1 MKRSLFASSAFALA
15 FGTCFFSAPT
25 VTAAEQCVRV
35 LGYES
40 DGEKQTMDPAALIGT
55 DSVYH
60 IRAVY
65 EPLVDRSNTMMPIPV
80 LAQSWESNAD
90 ATEWTFHLR
99 EGVKFHDGSDFDAAD
114 VVYSYRRLLD
124 PAVSP
129 GGFST
134 LSFLDPAGITAVD
147 KNTVRFKVKSP
158 VVELPMLIAT
168 KYALMV
174 PEGAKGADLRT
185 QGNGTGPFVQKTF
198 TTNGPVRVMQ
208 RNPHY
213 WRAGLPKADCLE
225 ITTSLEATSRLSALL
240 SGSIDLSL
248 VVDPASLITL
258 KGNPA
263 VDLVSTP
270 GATSLY
276 IAVWTDTAP
285 FDDVRVREAMK
296 LVMDRPTILNTVLLS
311 YGEVGGDTP
320 IPPSS
325 PLSLNTPPP
334 EADIKRAKAL
344 LSEAGHPDGIAF
356 DLYTSDSYPG
366 MLLLAQV
373 YAQMAASAGIKVNV
387 ITSPAEGYWDTIW
400 LKKPAVISYTSA
412 RPPAEALTLSLNSA
426 SEWNETHWKRADF
439 DALVARAGQT
449 ADEQE
454 RNKLYR
460 DAQRMVAQEGG
471 MILPVFSSVVAGL
484 RKGCSGYSPNV
495 DVNRINYAEL
505 GCAK

>member
-1 MKRSLFASSAFALA
+1 
-15 FGTCFFSAPT
+15 
-25 VTAAEQCVRV
+25 VRV

-65 EPLVDRSNTMMPIPV
+65 EPLVDRNNTMMPIPV
-80 LAQSWESNAD
+80 LAESWESNAD

-99 EGVKFHDGSDFDAAD
+99 KGVKFHDGSDFDASD

-124 PAVSP
+124 PAISP

-134 LSFLDPAGITAVD
+134 LAFLNAEGITAVD
-147 KNTVRFKVKSP
+147 DHTVRFKVKEP
-158 VVELPMLIAT
+158 VAELPMLIAT

-174 PEGAKGADLRT
+174 SDGAKSEDLRT
-185 QGNGTGPFVQKTF
+185 KGNGTGAFMQETF
-198 TTNGPVRVMQ
+198 TINGPVRVMR
-208 RNPHY
+208 RNPNY
-213 WRAGLPKADCLE
+213 WRAGLPKVDCLE

-248 VVDPASLITL
+248 VVDPASLMTL
-258 KGNPA
+258 KENPA

-276 IAVWTDTAP
+276 VAVWTDTPP
-285 FDDVRVREAMK
+285 FDDVKVREALK
-296 LVMDRPTILNTVLLS
+296 LVMDRKTILDTVLLG

-325 PLSLNTPPP
+325 PLGLGTPPKT
-334 EADIKRAKAL
+334 ADIERAKAL
-344 LSEAGHPDGIAF
+344 LAEAGHPDGVSF

-366 MLLLAQV
+366 MMLLAQV

-400 LKKPAVISYTSA
+400 LKKPAVISYTAA
-412 RPPAEALTLSLNSA
+412 RPPAEALTLSLNSK
-426 SEWNETHWKRADF
+426 SEWNETHWKRPDF
-439 DALVARAGQT
+439 DALVVKAGQT
-449 ADEQE
+449 LDEQE

-460 DAQRMVAQEGG
+460 DAQRIVAEEGG
-471 MILPVFSSVVAGL
+471 MILPVFTSVVAGL
-484 RKGCSGYSPNV
+484 RKGCKGYVPNV

-505 GCAK
+505 SCGQ

>member
-1 MKRSLFASSAFALA
+1 MKRSLLASSAFALA
-15 FGTCFFSAPT
+15 FGTCFLSSPT
-25 VTAAEQCVRV
+25 VLATEQCVRV

-114 VVYSYRRLLD
+114 VAYSYRRLLD
-124 PAVSP
+124 PAISP

-174 PEGAKGADLRT
+174 PEGAKGTDLRT
-185 QGNGTGPFVQKTF
+185 QGNGTGPFVQQTF

-285 FDDVRVREAMK
+285 FDNVKVREAMK
-296 LVMDRPTILNTVLLS
+296 LVMDRQTILNTVLLS
-311 YGEVGGDTP
+311 YGEVGVDTP

-325 PLSLNTPPP
+325 PLGLNTPAPA
-334 EADIKRAKAL
+334 EDIKRAKAL
-344 LSEAGHPDGIAF
+344 LAEAGHPDGIAF

-439 DALVARAGQT
+439 DALVAKAGQT
-449 ADEQE
+449 PDEQA
-454 RNKLYR
+454 RNQLYR

-495 DVNRINYAEL
+495 DVNRIDYAQL
-505 GCAK
+505 DCAK

>member
-1 MKRSLFASSAFALA
+1 MKPRILATSALVLA
-15 FGTCFFSAPT
+15 FGTSFLSAPSLS
-25 VTAAEQCVRV
+25 AAERCVRV

-65 EPLVDRSNTMMPIPV
+65 EPLVDRSNTMMPLPA
-80 LAQSWESNAD
+80 LAESWESNAD

-99 EGVKFHDGSDFDAAD
+99 QGVKFHDGSAFDAAD

-124 PAVSP
+124 PSVSP

-134 LSFLDPAGITAVD
+134 LSFLDSAGITAVD
-147 KNTVRFKVKSP
+147 DHTVRFKVKSP

-185 QGNGTGPFVQKTF
+185 KGVGTGPFMQETF
-198 TTNGPVRVMQ
+198 AINGPKRVLR
-208 RNPHY
+208 RNPYY
-213 WRAGLPKADCLE
+213 WRSGLPKADCIE

-276 IAVWTDTAP
+276 VAVWTDTPP

-296 LVMDRPTILNTVLLS
+296 LVMDRQAILDTVLLG
-311 YGEVGGDTP
+311 YGEVGRDTP

-325 PLSLNTPPP
+325 PLSVPTPPK
-334 EADIKRAKAL
+334 AVDIERAKAL
-344 LSEAGHPDGIAF
+344 LAEAGHPDGIAF

-373 YAQMAASAGIKVNV
+373 YAQMAEPAGIKVNV

-400 LKKPAVISYTSA
+400 LKKSAVISYTSA
-412 RPPAEALTLSLNSA
+412 RPAAEALTLSLNSA
-426 SEWNETHWKRADF
+426 SEWNETHWKRPDF
-439 DALVARAGQT
+439 DALVVKAGQT

-454 RNKLYR
+454 RNALYR
-460 DAQRMVAQEGG
+460 DAQSIVAQEGG
-471 MILPVFSSVVAGL
+471 MILPVFTSVVAGL
-484 RKGCSGYSPNV
+484 RKGCTGYQPNV
-495 DVNRINYAEL
+495 DVNRIDYAQVD
-505 GCAK
+505 CAQ

>member
-1 MKRSLFASSAFALA
+1 MKHNLLRSTALA
-15 FGTCFFSAPT
+15 VVVGACSLHASA
-25 VTAAEQCVRV
+25 VFAQQSCVRV

-65 EPLVDRSNTMMPIPV
+65 EPLVDRNNTMMPIPV
-80 LAQSWESNAD
+80 LAESWESNAD

-99 EGVKFHDGSDFDAAD
+99 KGVKFHDGSDFDASD

-124 PAVSP
+124 PAISP

-134 LSFLDPAGITAVD
+134 LAFLNAEGITAVD
-147 KNTVRFKVKSP
+147 DHTVRFKVKEP
-158 VVELPMLIAT
+158 VAELPMLIAT

-174 PEGAKGADLRT
+174 SDGAKSEDLRT
-185 QGNGTGPFVQKTF
+185 KGNGTGAFMQETF
-198 TTNGPVRVMQ
+198 TINGPVRVMR
-208 RNPHY
+208 RNPNY
-213 WRAGLPKADCLE
+213 WRAGLPKVDCLE

-248 VVDPASLITL
+248 VVDPASLMTL
-258 KGNPA
+258 KENPA

-276 IAVWTDTAP
+276 VAVWTDTPP
-285 FDDVRVREAMK
+285 FDDVKVREALK
-296 LVMDRPTILNTVLLS
+296 LVMDRKTILDTVLLG

-325 PLSLNTPPP
+325 PLGLGTPPKT
-334 EADIKRAKAL
+334 ADIERAKAL
-344 LSEAGHPDGIAF
+344 LAEAGHPDGVSF

-366 MLLLAQV
+366 MMLLAQV

-400 LKKPAVISYTSA
+400 LKKPAVISYTAA
-412 RPPAEALTLSLNSA
+412 RPPAEALTLSLNSK
-426 SEWNETHWKRADF
+426 SEWNETHWKRPDF
-439 DALVARAGQT
+439 DALVVKAGQT
-449 ADEQE
+449 LDEQE

-460 DAQRMVAQEGG
+460 DAQRIVAEEGG
-471 MILPVFSSVVAGL
+471 MILPVFTSVVAGL
-484 RKGCSGYSPNV
+484 RKGCKGYVPNV

-505 GCAK
+505 SCGQ

>member
-1 MKRSLFASSAFALA
+1 MKRSLLASSAFALVM
-15 FGTCFFSAPT
+15 GSGFFSAAT
-25 VTAAEQCVRV
+25 VQAADQCIRV

-65 EPLVDRSNTMMPIPV
+65 EPLVDRSNAMLPIPV

-99 EGVKFHDGSDFDAAD
+99 QGVKFHDGSDFDAAD

-124 PAVSP
+124 PAISP

-134 LSFLDPAGITAVD
+134 LSFLDAEGISAVD
-147 KNTVRFKVKSP
+147 AHTVRFKVKSP

-185 QGNGTGPFVQKTF
+185 KGNGTGPFVQQTF
-198 TTNGPVRVMQ
+198 AINGSKRVLQ

-213 WRAGLPKADCLE
+213 WSAGLPKADCLE

-240 SGSIDLSL
+240 SGSVDLSL
-248 VVDPASLITL
+248 VVDPASLMTL

-263 VDLVSTP
+263 VTLAATP

-276 IAVWTDTAP
+276 LAVWTDTPP
-285 FDDVRVREAMK
+285 FNEPKVREALK
-296 LVMDRPTILNTVLLS
+296 LVMDRKAILDTVLLG

-325 PLSLNTPPP
+325 PLSLDTPPRAMDV
-334 EADIKRAKAL
+334 ERAKAL
-344 LSEAGHPDGIAF
+344 LAEAGHPNGIAF

-373 YAQMAASAGIKVNV
+373 YAQMAAEAGIRINV

-439 DALVARAGQT
+439 DALVVKAGQT
-449 ADEQE
+449 TDARQ
-454 RNKLYR
+454 RLALYR
-460 DAQRMVAQEGG
+460 DAQRMVAEQGG

-484 RKGCSGYSPNV
+484 RQGCSGYEPNV
-495 DVNRINYAEL
+495 DVNRINYAQL
-505 GCAK
+505 SCAQ

>member
-1 MKRSLFASSAFALA
+1 MKHRLLTSSALLLALGTCLLPATAALA
-15 FGTCFFSAPT
+15 
-25 VTAAEQCVRV
+25 AERCVRV
-35 LGYES
+35 LGFES
-40 DGEKQTMDPAALIGT
+40 DGEKQTMDPAAMIGT

-60 IRAVY
+60 TRAVY
-65 EPLVDRSNTMMPIPV
+65 EPLVDRSNTMTPIPV
-80 LAQSWESNAD
+80 LAESWESNAD

-99 EGVKFHDGSDFDAAD
+99 KGVKFHDGSDFGAKD

-124 PAVSP
+124 PTISP

-134 LSFLDPAGITAVD
+134 LAFLDPAGITAVD
-147 KNTVRFKVKSP
+147 DHTVRFKVKSP

-174 PEGAKGADLRT
+174 PEGAKSEDLRVK
-185 QGNGTGPFVQKTF
+185 GDGTGPFMQETF
-198 TTNGPVRVMQ
+198 TINGPVRVLR

-248 VVDPASLITL
+248 VVDPASLVTL

-263 VDLVSTP
+263 VDLVATP

-276 IAVWTDTAP
+276 VAVWTDTKP

-296 LVMDRPTILNTVLLS
+296 LVMDRQTILDTVLLG

-320 IPPSS
+320 IPLSS
-325 PLSLNTPPP
+325 PLGLGAPPKA
-334 EADIKRAKAL
+334 ADIERAKTL
-344 LSEAGHPDGIAF
+344 LAEAGHPEGIEF

-373 YAQMAASAGIKVNV
+373 YAQMAAPAGIKVNV
-387 ITSPAEGYWDTIW
+387 ITSPAEGYWDTVW
-400 LKKPAVISYTSA
+400 LKKPAVISYTGA
-412 RPPAEALTLSLNSA
+412 RPPAEALTLSLNSK
-426 SEWNETHWKRADF
+426 SEWNETHWKRPDF
-439 DALVARAGQT
+439 DALVVKAGQT
-449 ADEQE
+449 TNEQE

-460 DAQRMVAQEGG
+460 DAQRIVAEEGG
-471 MILPVFSSVVAGL
+471 MILPIFTSVVAGL
-484 RKGCSGYSPNV
+484 RKGCVGYAPNV
-495 DVNRINYAEL
+495 DVNRIDYSEL
-505 GCAK
+505 SCAQ

>member
-1 MKRSLFASSAFALA
+1 MKRSLLASSAFALV
-15 FGTCFFSAPT
+15 FGTCFLSVPAVSA
-25 VTAAEQCVRV
+25 ADKCVRV

-60 IRAVY
+60 IRAIY
-65 EPLVDRSNTMMPIPV
+65 EPLVDRSNTMLPIPV

-124 PAVSP
+124 PAISP

-174 PEGAKGADLRT
+174 PENAKGEDLRIK
-185 QGNGTGPFVQKTF
+185 GNGTGPFMQQTF
-198 TTNGPVRVMQ
+198 TTNGPVRVMR
-208 RNPHY
+208 RNPVY

-276 IAVWTDTAP
+276 LAVWTNTAP
-285 FDDVRVREAMK
+285 FDDVRVREALK
-296 LVMDRPTILNTVLLS
+296 LVMDRQTILDTVLLG

-325 PLSLNTPPP
+325 PLSLGTPPKA
-334 EADIKRAKAL
+334 ADIKRAKAL
-344 LSEAGHPDGIAF
+344 LAEAGHPDGIAF

-373 YAQMAASAGIKVNV
+373 YAQMAAPAGIKVNV

-412 RPPAEALTLSLNSA
+412 RPPAEALTLSLNSE

-439 DALVARAGQT
+439 DALVVKAGQT
-449 ADEQE
+449 SDEQE

-460 DAQRMVAQEGG
+460 DAQRIVAQEGG

-484 RKGCSGYSPNV
+484 RKGCTGYSPNV

>member
-1 MKRSLFASSAFALA
+1 MKTNLVKNTALALLLGACSLPATAAFAQQS
-15 FGTCFFSAPT
+15 CM
-25 VTAAEQCVRV
+25 RV

-65 EPLVDRSNTMMPIPV
+65 EPLVDRNNAMQPIPV
-80 LAQSWESNAD
+80 LAESWESNAD

-99 EGVKFHDGSDFDAAD
+99 KGVKFHDGSDFDAAD

-134 LSFLDPAGITAVD
+134 LAFLDADGITAVD
-147 KNTVRFKVKSP
+147 DHTVRFKVKQP

-174 PEGAKGADLRT
+174 PDGAKAEDLRVK
-185 QGNGTGPFVQKTF
+185 GDGTGPFVQESF
-198 TTNGPVRVMQ
+198 TINGAVRVLR
-208 RNPHY
+208 RNANY

-225 ITTSLEATSRLSALL
+225 ITTSLESTSRLSALL
-240 SGSIDLSL
+240 SGSVDLSL
-248 VVDPASLITL
+248 TVDPTSLITL
-258 KGNPA
+258 KDNPA
-263 VDLVSTP
+263 VELVSTP

-276 IAVWTDTAP
+276 VAVWTDTPP
-285 FDDVRVREAMK
+285 FDNPKVREAMK
-296 LVMDRPTILNTVLLS
+296 LVMDRQKILDTVLLG
-311 YGEVGGDTP
+311 YGEIGNDAP

-325 PLSLNTPPP
+325 PLGLGTAPKT
-334 EADIKRAKAL
+334 ADVERAKAL
-344 LSEAGHPDGIAF
+344 LAEAGHADGIEF

-373 YAQMAASAGIKVNV
+373 YAQMAAPAGIKVNV
-387 ITSPAEGYWDTIW
+387 IPSPAEGYWDTIW

-412 RPPAEALTLSLNSA
+412 RPPAEALTLSLNSK
-426 SEWNETHWKRADF
+426 SEWNETHWKRDDF
-439 DALVARAGQT
+439 DALVVKAGQT
-449 ADEQE
+449 TNEQD
-454 RNKLYR
+454 RIGLYR
-460 DAQRMVAQEGG
+460 DAQRIVADEGG
-471 MILPVFSSVVAGL
+471 MILPVFTSIVAGL
-484 RKGCSGYSPNV
+484 RKGCTGFKPNV
-495 DVNRINYAEL
+495 DVNRIDYSEL
-505 GCAK
+505 TCSQ

>member
-334 EADIKRAKAL
+334 EADIKRAKSL